1 MSTIVWG
8 LLGAVSGMVSGIL
21 PDFGFGLPQ
30 DIGGLVIHAS
40 GVTLFTPL
48 AFALVLVIGLAPSG
62 LGPDKGAL
70 VVLATVAGWVL
81 AINVWLQ
88 IGNVLDSRGA
98 GLRPELA
105 RALAGGAAG
114 LVGAALTFAGASR
127 ASPALRRPGSAARVI
142 LAGTLAGLLFQDWIV
157 IEPQSAGSQIAVV
170 GPGIEVSH
178 FILLYVLWQAVV
190 AAAIGHAAN
199 RRA

>member
-8 LLGAVSGMVSGIL
+8 LLGAVSGLVSGIV

-30 DIGGLVIHAS
+30 DAGGLVIHTG

-48 AFALVLVIGLAPSG
+48 AFALVLVIGLAPGG
-62 LGPDKGAL
+62 LAPVKGAL
-70 VVLATVAGWVL
+70 VFLATVAGWVL

-88 IGNVLDSRGA
+88 IGNFLDSEGG
-98 GLRPELA
+98 GLRPELV

-127 ASPALRRPGSAARVI
+127 ARPALRRAGSAARVI
-142 LAGTLAGLLFQDWIV
+142 LAGTVAGMLFQDWII
-157 IEPQSAGSQIAVV
+157 IEPLSAGAQTTLV
-170 GPGIEVSH
+170 GPGIEVSQ
-178 FILLYVLWQAVV
+178 FILLYVLWQAAV
-190 AAAIGHAAN
+190 AAAIGHALN

>member
-1 MSTIVWG
+1 MGAIVWG
-8 LLGAVSGMVSGIL
+8 LLGAVSGVVSGLL

-30 DIGGLVIHAS
+30 DFGGVMIHTS

-48 AFALVLVIGLAPSG
+48 AFALALVVGLAPRG
-62 LGPDKGAL
+62 LEPGKGAL
-70 VVLATVAGWVL
+70 VFLATVAGWLL

-88 IGNVLDSRGA
+88 VGNVLDSRGG
-98 GLRPELA
+98 GLRPELM

-114 LVGAALTFAGASR
+114 LLGAALTFAGMAR
-127 ASPALRRPGSAARVI
+127 ACPALRRPGAAARVI
-142 LAGTLAGLLFQDWIV
+142 LAGTVAGALFQDWIV
-157 IEPQSAGSQIAVV
+157 VGPLSATSQVAVV
-170 GPGIEVSH
+170 GPGIEVSQ

-199 RRA
+199 RRT

>member
-1 MSTIVWG
+1 MGTIVWG
-8 LLGAVSGMVSGIL
+8 LLGAVSGVVSGLL

-30 DIGGLVIHAS
+30 DFGGLMIHTG

-48 AFALVLVIGLAPSG
+48 AFALALVIGLAPRG
-62 LGPDKGAL
+62 LEPGKGAL
-70 VVLATVAGWVL
+70 VFLATVAGWLL

-88 IGNVLDSRGA
+88 IGNVLDSQGGRLPPVA
-98 GLRPELA
+98 M

-114 LVGAALTFAGASR
+114 LLGAALTFAGMAR
-127 ASPALRRPGSAARVI
+127 ACPQLRRPVAAARVI
-142 LAGTLAGLLFQDWIV
+142 FAGTVAGMLFQDWI
-157 IEPQSAGSQIAVV
+157 IIAAPSGASQVAVV
-170 GPGIEVSH
+170 GPGIEVSQ

-199 RRA
+199 RRT